1 MKKIIYLSFLVCFSS
16 VTAQKITIL
25 KTIQPYYEIIEWKG
39 MGGILMSKDPNGN
52 SNQIYLTLVGEK
64 EKSIWEQQIAPPKGQ
79 FHYISSENAR
89 YVYFLRNLNP
99 ENGKIYFDQLNSAG
113 NVKNT
118 SVSLVSAIKN
128 LGYDAYGLELKNV
141 VVTDKALVHHFRYL
155 DKKEKIYTEIATFIT
170 HHNMQVYAVELGK
183 IKEDDVKGGR
193 ANHFQY
199 VGFSGDE
206 ICFADYSSANKAG
219 KGWNAIIF
227 NSKGQEQQRIFLKS
241 RATNQTAFATS
252 GFGTNGA
259 YYLGTEK
266 DTQNGLLSYHNRN
279 FYFTILNTSDGKQT
293 LELHQLDND
302 EWKKINSHVIG
313 STSKKIATIGIY
325 PLNEALTYRIS
336 GTDSGNKTLALF
348 FDGSTPIVNDFSE
361 NGIFNP
367 SRMIISDKKE
377 QFAVSLPSGNLFFDR
392 NQLKTAIDM
401 EFEFIKK

>member
-1 MKKIIYLSFLVCFSS
+1 MKKTVFLSSILFASIVS
-16 VTAQKITIL
+16 AQKITIL
-25 KTIQPYYEIIEWKG
+25 KTIHPYYDIMEWKG
-39 MGGILMSKDPNGN
+39 MGAMLMSKDPNGN

-64 EKSIWEQQIAPPKGQ
+64 EKSIWDQQFAPPKGQ
-79 FHYISSENAR
+79 FYYVSSENAR

-118 SVSLVSAIKN
+118 NVSLVSAIKN

-155 DKKEKIYTEIATFIT
+155 DKKEKVYAEIATFIT

-183 IKEDDVKGGR
+183 IKEDEIKAGR

-206 ICFADYSSANKAG
+206 ICFADYSSSNKSG

-227 NSKGQEQQRIFLKS
+227 NSKGQEQQRIFLKNKAS
-241 RATNQTAFATS
+241 NHTAFSTS

-266 DTQNGLLSYHNRN
+266 DVQNGLLSYHNQK
-279 FYFTILNTSDGKQT
+279 FYFTMLNTSDGKQT
-293 LELHQLDND
+293 LELYQLDND
-302 EWKKINSHVIG
+302 EWKKLNSKVLSSNI
-313 STSKKIATIGIY
+313 KKTAVIGIY

-336 GTDSGNKTLALF
+336 GTDSGNKTVALF
-348 FDGSTPIVNDFSE
+348 FDGSTPIVNDFTESV
-361 NGIFNP
+361 IFNP

-377 QFAVSLPSGNLFFDR
+377 QFAVTLPSGNLFFDR
-392 NQLKTAIDM
+392 NQLKTATDM
-401 EFEFIKK
+401 EFEFIKR